1 MSRERLIYVFASS
14 LIAASWGK
22 DAKHCIELAIRF
34 IELFEQTARREREAA
49 EAKPGSGAYDEK
61 EA

>member
-1 MSRERLIYVFASS
+1 MSREQRIYAFASS
-14 LIAASWGK
+14 LLAASWGK